1 MPTPYC
7 SVHKRLFNPHNST
20 WMPWDK
26 EHSALAQQVGH
37 TREAAPRDVSR
48 PVLMQTACDRCA
60 AIARQAI
67 CEQIEPL

>member
-7 SVHKRLFNPHNST
+7 FVHKRLFNLHNST
-20 WMPWDK
+20 WMLWDK
-26 EHSALAQQVGH
+26 EHIATQQVGH
-37 TREAAPRDVSR
+37 TLEAAPRDVSR

-67 CEQIEPL
+67 CEQMEPL